1 MTTKRRLTPHDLFR
15 FQMVDDPQ
23 IAPDGTRVAWV
34 RTWLDADENRYR
46 ANIWITD
53 LASGAS
59 QALTHGTNQDTMP
72 RWSPD
77 GKLLAYLAAVPA
89 ADAPPGPPPAVTV
102 VDRGAQLHI
111 LDVESGAVHVMTRL
125 RGGVMAPEWSPD
137 GTQIAFLTYVDP
149 ARGLETLP
157 DAPPAD
163 DAYTKFSRDVLVTS
177 RVRWKFDNIGHLG
190 EYRRQIA
197 TIAVDPQSLDAPSA
211 PVLRTQEKADL
222 APPAWSP
229 DGRTLATAGNLDADG
244 ELVRSSNVYLVD
256 LTVPAPVTPRALFGL
271 EEMRSSDLAWS
282 PDGRTLAVCGH
293 NDPVIGHYG
302 NQYLWLVD
310 VSTGEGVNATAW
322 LDRALG
328 DYSRN
333 SDMRRYGGD
342 DGPRWIDGGQRLL
355 VLVNEG
361 GSVFL
366 AEIDPA
372 AQTMTPLTSGR
383 QSVVAFT
390 VDRNEAAAVLLI
402 ADDMNPGDLYLLNIE
417 RGLSDGGYAPGGS
430 EQISEEKI
438 RSNPRS
444 ISRLTRVN
452 AELFEELEMTEPIR
466 FWAQSGD
473 VQIDSWLIPPV
484 GAEPGKRYPV
494 ILYTGGGPGGMRASV
509 FCHEFHLYAARGYAV
524 LHCNTRGNHGYG
536 QDFSTPTR
544 GAWGDLDTLDNMA
557 ALRTACA
564 QFDFI
569 DPERTAVA
577 GGSYGGYM
585 ATWIIS
591 RYPEFKAA
599 VVDRCLF
606 NRHSFNGVAD
616 IGFLLDR
623 VEFDKQ
629 LPWENPQRYLDR
641 SPMSGIAGVKT
652 PTLVV
657 HSAED
662 LRCPVDQGEQLYM
675 ALHRVGVPTKL
686 VRFPNESHEL
696 SRSGRP
702 WHRIFRLEQYLAW
715 FAEWL

>member
-1 MTTKRRLTPHDLFR
+1 MRVIQAEDLY
-15 FQMVDDPQ
+15 QLQTVNDPQ
-23 IAPDGTRVAWV
+23 ISPDGQQVLYVQQRVD
-34 RTWLDADENRYR
+34 RKTEKKFTNLWLVPGD
-46 ANIWITD
+46 
-53 LASGAS
+53 G
-59 QALTHGTNQDTMP
+59 GTPRQFTFGDQRDSMP

-89 ADAPPGPPPAVTV
+89 GDAPPGPPPAVTV

-111 LDVESGAVHVMTRL
+111 LDVESGGVYVMTRL

-137 GTQIAFLTYVDP
+137 GTQIAFVTYVDP
-149 ARGLETLP
+149 ALGLETLT

-197 TIAVDPQSLDAPSA
+197 TLAIDPATLAAPAA
-211 PVLRTQEKADL
+211 PILRTQEKADL

-229 DGRTLATAGNLDADG
+229 DGRTLATAGNLDDDG
-244 ELVRSSNVYLVD
+244 ELVRSSKVYLVD
-256 LTVPAPVTPRALFGL
+256 LTVPAPVTPRPLFRL

-282 PDGRTLAVCGH
+282 PDGHTLAVCGH

-310 VSTGEGVNATAW
+310 VSTGEGTNATAW

-342 DGPRWIDGGQRLL
+342 DGPRWIDGGKRLL

-383 QSVVAFT
+383 QSVIAFT
-390 VDRNEAAAVLLI
+390 VDRSEVAAVLLI
-402 ADDMNPGDLYLLNIE
+402 ADDMNPGDLYRLKIE
-417 RGLSDGGYAPGGS
+417 RGLSGLGGS
-430 EQISEEKI
+430 ERISEEKI
-438 RSNPRS
+438 RSDPLNPPDPRS
-444 ISRLTRVN
+444 IQRLTRIN
-452 AELFEELEMTEPIR
+452 AELFDELEMTEPIR

-509 FCHEFHLYAARGYAV
+509 FCHEFHLYAAQGYAV

-557 ALRTACA
+557 SLRAACA

-606 NRHSFNGVAD
+606 NRHSFNGVGD

-629 LPWENPQRYLDR
+629 LPWENPQRYLER

-715 FAEWL
+715 FEEWL